1 MNERAREHSTA
12 TRIVILA
19 LVLATLY
26 SAMVWLQSGQT
37 LSEGT
42 AVERGVNRVTVDLN
56 ANVAQLTGETAKVT
70 SVAQGLTDAE
80 EGLATVTRSAESLYY
95 PLLPGG
101 AGARRAYS
109 QAILRYID
117 EAGLYVADLRSVAD
131 KITRRA
137 VVVDNLSKG
146 FGGLAALSSPD
157 LSTEQ
162 ASEILAGVQ
171 VVVDDALAETESL
184 ETTGVSAYSSDAFIA
199 RLQSLSSQLATM
211 RSSLDTQDVAAFADS
226 TTRFTELMNADWQ
239 QLFFIANEAGVRQL
253 SDRVGTFDALKQEVT
268 EARALVASVQDSYGF
283 AALVLATITLLAFAA
298 SLK

>member
-1 MNERAREHSTA
+1 MNERAREQSKA

-26 SAMVWLQSGQT
+26 CAVVWLQSGQT

-42 AVERGVNRVTVDLN
+42 AVERAVNKVTVDLN
-56 ANVAQLTGETAKVT
+56 TSVAQLTGETAKVT
-70 SVAQGLTDAE
+70 SVSEGLTAAE

-109 QAILRYID
+109 RALLRYID
-117 EAGLYVADLRSVAD
+117 ETGLYVTDLRSVAD

-137 VVVDNLSKG
+137 VVVDKLSKG
-146 FGGLAALSSPD
+146 FGGLAALSSPE
-157 LSTEQ
+157 LSTAQ
-162 ASEILAGVQ
+162 AGEILAGVQ
-171 VVVDDALAETESL
+171 VVVDGALAETESL
-184 ETTGVSAYSSDAFIA
+184 ETTGVSAYSSDAFVE
-199 RLQSLSSQLATM
+199 RLQSVSAELATM

-239 QLFFIANEAGVRQL
+239 QLFFVANEEGVQQL
-253 SDRVGTFDALKQEVT
+253 SDRVATFDALKQQVT
-268 EARALVASVQDSYGF
+268 EARSLVASVQDSYGF

-298 SLK
+298 SLR